1 MLTLSTRTNL
11 LGLLKTETGGPP
23 NNYSTMSLQL
33 ILGPMFAGKSSELLG
48 TVRKYKAVGW
58 PVLVLTHTID
68 NRYTEHPAIVSHDAD
83 RHPAIAISALEDV
96 FTYENAQFAEAKLI
110 IIEEAQFFKRLK
122 QNVLLAVEKYEK
134 DVICVGLDGDAQR
147 EPFGQLLDLIP
158 YCDSVVKKH
167 AFCRRC
173 RVPTPALFTY
183 RVTQDEGQ
191 VLVGGAEKYEPLCRK
206 HYLHYGS

>member
-1 MLTLSTRTNL
+1 
-11 LGLLKTETGGPP
+11 
-23 NNYSTMSLQL
+23 MSLQL

-48 TVRKYKAVGW
+48 TVRKYEAVGW
-58 PVLVLTHTID
+58 PVLVLTHAID
-68 NRYTEHPAIVSHDAD
+68 TRYAENPAIVSHDAD
-83 RHPAIAISALEDV
+83 RHPAIATTSLEDI
-96 FTYENAQFAEAKLI
+96 FTYENNLFANAKLI
-110 IIEEAQFFKRLK
+110 IIEEAQFFNRLK
-122 QNVLLAVEKYEK
+122 QNVLLAVEECNK

-147 EPFGQLLDLIP
+147 QPFGQLLDLIP

-183 RVTQDEGQ
+183 RVTQDERQ
-191 VLVGGAEKYEPLCRK
+191 VLVGGADTYEPLCRK